1 MMKFFKQLL
10 CGHYVSMEVCKIHY
24 KPNLT
29 ELEYQRICKDCGKKL
44 GTSRVKSLT
53 KDGQDGTTKE

>member
-1 MMKFFKQLL
+1 MMNFFKQLFR
-10 CGHYVSMEVCKIHY
+10 GHYVSMEVCKIHY

-44 GTSRVKSLT
+44 GTSRVKTLT
-53 KDGQDGTTKE
+53 QDGKDGTTKE

>member
-1 MMKFFKQLL
+1 MMKFFKQLF

-29 ELEYQRICKDCGKKL
+29 ELEYQRICKDCGKKI
-44 GTSRVKSLT
+44 GKST
-53 KDGQDGTTKE
+53 IKSIAKV